1 MKKRF
6 QIFAMFLSVTL
17 LGCACTKTP
26 TNEGEKL
33 NTTVNTT
40 KKEDPTYQG
49 KLDALR
55 PAAYGDVEGLN
66 LEPGSHISIIGRYAD
81 DSYWKQVEAGAK
93 QAVAD
98 INDMLG
104 YKGEDKIKLTYSAPD
119 ERDNVDEQIS
129 ILDEELARYPI
140 AIGIAAIDATACHVQ
155 FELAGDNNIPIVT
168 MDSGSNYAD
177 IAAHVST
184 NNIEAAQTAANE
196 MANLLEGTGEVAIFV
211 QDSLSTTANQRE
223 KGFVDEINAKYP
235 GITVANIYHM
245 NDLSTVAKQIAEEK
259 NSLLT
264 DNDKQIDP
272 TTITQKE
279 VIQYIIESNTNLKG
293 VFATN
298 LDTTQE
304 VASIL
309 KDMKKTDL
317 HFIGFDGGEKQL
329 KLLSGD
335 VVDGLIVQN
344 PYGIGYAT
352 VVAAARHVLGLG
364 NEAIVD
370 SGYTWITKSNMNDNE
385 VKKFLY

>member
-293 VFATN
+293 IFATN

-304 VASIL
+304 VASVL

>member
-196 MANLLEGTGEVAIFV
+196 MANLLERTGEVAIFV